1 MLCLVADHDHINYFP
16 GEKEMS
22 RIGKM
27 PIPIP
32 DVTTVTY
39 QDHTITVQ
47 GKNGKLSRA
56 IHPNIDL
63 EVKDDKIIV
72 IPTNSSNATRAL
84 HGLTRTLVANMIT
97 GVIKGFKRVLEI
109 SGVGYRVDIKKDVL
123 TFNIGYSQ
131 PVAYKLPEGIHATV
145 EKQTKITLSG
155 IDKDLLG
162 LTAGKI
168 RDLRKAEPYKGKGIR
183 YAEEY
188 IRRKSGKSGKSGAK

>member
-1 MLCLVADHDHINYFP
+1 
-16 GEKEMS
+16 MS

-32 DVTTVTY
+32 DATKVTY
-39 QDHTITVQ
+39 QDHSITVH
-47 GKNGKLSRA
+47 GKKGTLSRA

-63 EVKDDKIIV
+63 KVEDDKIMV
-72 IPTNSSNATRAL
+72 IPGNSSNATRAL

-97 GVIKGFKRVLEI
+97 GLIRGFERVLEI

-123 TFNIGYSQ
+123 TFNIGYSH
-131 PVAYKLPEGIHATV
+131 PIVYKLPEGIQARV
-145 EKQTKITLSG
+145 EKQTKIILSG
-155 IDKDLLG
+155 IDKELLG

-188 IRRKSGKSGKSGAK
+188 IRRKSGKSGKSGVK